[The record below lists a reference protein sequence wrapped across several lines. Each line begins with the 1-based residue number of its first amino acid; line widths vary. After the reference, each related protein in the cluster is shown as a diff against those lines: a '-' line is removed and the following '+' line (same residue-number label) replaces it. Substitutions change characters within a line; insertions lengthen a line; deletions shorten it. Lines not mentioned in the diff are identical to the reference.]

1 MDDGDRST
9 PGDGPG
15 RGPGAGPTPRKPGQI
30 ISRVLLLAGLL
41 LLLYVTIV
49 VSRALG

>member
-1 MDDGDRST
+1 MDDGDGTT
-9 PGDGPG
+9 PGSRSG

-41 LLLYVTIV
+41 LLLYVAIV